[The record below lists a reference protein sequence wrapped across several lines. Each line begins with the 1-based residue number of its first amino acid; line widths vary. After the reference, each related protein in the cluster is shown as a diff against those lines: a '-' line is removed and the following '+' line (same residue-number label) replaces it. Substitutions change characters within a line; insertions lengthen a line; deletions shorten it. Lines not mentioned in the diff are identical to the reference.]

1 MTLTSPIEGIVEGR
15 AVPAADF
22 PAGPGFVAATPR
34 DDSNGA
40 GLAQVVAD
48 LGAVAAWLPSIT
60 QIIGAPDWQVL
71 GLAQTTAVLVK
82 RLEAIGTGCAG
93 VLDQR
98 LKSGALNGGNMAGFT
113 GGAALVRDLTGCS
126 ITEARA
132 RLRLAEATLP
142 QTHPSTHPD
151 NDTNSCDDLTNTS
164 TGHSGAN
171 PASSSSN
178 PNSGSVPVRGATFEL
193 VASALETGG
202 LSEAGA
208 LRIID
213 TLTQHDKRGGT
224 HASQMEGQLV
234 GTALGLPAN
243 NCNYQDVAQ
252 HLHNNN
258 ANPFPAGNTT
268 ATTGTDTGTGA
279 GTDAGLGA
287 GFGGTPTTGF
297 NGAHLDEIRRACS
310 QAADLWDPRQSI
322 QADYHTTSKRFLTI
336 GQEKHGLI
344 PLRANLTPEIAAHLE
359 TMLNT
364 ITSPRTR
371 HHWDPTNHANT
382 SDNASSAGNHSNN
395 SGDPAHNSSDNPG
408 GVWDQ
413 RSPAQKR
420 HDAFASIITVASTAA
435 THTTNLIKTGQPGT
449 PLLGGSG
456 TVVMMQT
463 SRQALQNRRPGLI
476 HTNQGPL
483 TISNLAIEHAA
494 CTGAIQFYATDPTGK
509 ITELG
514 NTQRVFTS
522 HQKRVILA
530 RDGGCIIPGC
540 DTPAQWCEVHHVT
553 PHAQGGKTHTDNGV
567 LLCHGHH
574 RHIEH
579 GPWKIQMKN
588 GTPQIK
594 PPHWKDP
601 TQKWQPTTRA
611 LPPENPP
618 PNQTSPPPDRHSAA
632 PDQTNTPPNQT
643 SAPPNQSDPAPN
655 QPRET
660 PNKHD
665 APPTLWNHAA

>member
-1 MTLTSPIEGIVEGR
+1 M
-15 AVPAADF
+15 
-22 PAGPGFVAATPR
+22 
-34 DDSNGA
+34 
-40 GLAQVVAD
+40 
-48 LGAVAAWLPSIT
+48 
-60 QIIGAPDWQVL
+60 
-71 GLAQTTAVLVK
+71 
-82 RLEAIGTGCAG
+82 
-93 VLDQR
+93 
-98 LKSGALNGGNMAGFT
+98 
-113 GGAALVRDLTGCS
+113 
-126 ITEARA
+126 
-132 RLRLAEATLP
+132 
-142 QTHPSTHPD
+142 
-151 NDTNSCDDLTNTS
+151 
-164 TGHSGAN
+164 
-171 PASSSSN
+171 
-178 PNSGSVPVRGATFEL
+178 
-193 VASALETGG
+193 
-202 LSEAGA
+202 
-208 LRIID
+208 
-213 TLTQHDKRGGT
+213 
-224 HASQMEGQLV
+224 

-258 ANPFPAGNTT
+258 VPAGNTA
-268 ATTGTDTGTGA
+268 ATTGTDTDAATGA
-279 GTDAGLGA
+279 ATGLGA

-310 QAADLWDPRQSI
+310 QAADLWDPRQI
-322 QADYHTTSKRFLTI
+322 VEADYHTTSKRFLTI

-371 HHWDPTNHANT
+371 HHWDPTNHANS
-382 SDNASSAGNHSNN
+382 SDNAHSSGDQAHSSSGPARTHSNN
-395 SGDPAHNSSDNPG
+395 SGDPASNSSDNAG

-420 HDAFASIITVASTAA
+420 HDAFASIITVASSAA

-494 CTGAIQFYATDPTGK
+494 CTGAIQFYATDPQGK

-514 NTQRVFTS
+514 NTQRVFTN

-579 GPWKIQMKN
+579 GPWNIQMKN

-618 PNQTSPPPDRHSAA
+618 PNQTSAPPDQTRPPPDRHSAA
-632 PDQTNTPPNQT
+632 PDETGPP
-643 SAPPNQSDPAPN
+643 PDESDPAPN